1 MSNAETEF
9 RLEVARLAASDT
21 QWAFYIFDQD
31 DRNWTGEPK
40 ETYAT
45 RREALKAGT
54 AELDRLIRK
63 PSERLALRLKQAK
76 RWAQQEGLAARD

>member
-9 RLEVARLAASDT
+9 RLEVARLAASNT
-21 QWAFYIFDQD
+21 QWAFYILDQD

-45 RREALKAGT
+45 RREAVRAGT

-63 PSERLALRLKQAK
+63 PSEQLALRLKQAE
-76 RWAQQEGLAARD
+76 RWSQEEGAASRD